1 MGQKAKEKIAM
12 LEAKIK
18 GLNRMLGEYAE
29 KKQTLEEEL
38 KIREDEAARQMLE
51 SIERQIRYVTSQRD
65 DAVAELEQE
74 GLEEEKKKK
83 EKAHEERLKAVY
95 VFDQLWREE
104 NRQVLFGGMEIG
116 AKTPEKTQKP
126 VPQEEIVLKLFSKV
140 SFVHVKPEQVEEI
153 LKNPEF
159 TQKHYST
166 KLKHMDIETGLEY
179 RRIVDFVLDNAG
191 LKPTGDLAR
200 DEQTFARTMEKNN
213 GFEEAIDKLL
223 KRRHIFE
230 NNPKDLRV
238 FDKILDGLLDV
249 REQTRKAMA
258 IFKQKGLGTY
268 RDTGYTKEMIES
280 EKKVHKLLS
289 GLVDSLNDRMQ
300 KGLADGTL
308 LDENG
313 EDKHG
318 ILQGYAAM
326 KEIIFPV
333 ERQLKIDECL
343 QRNSELREKIE
354 KWYIYEK
361 IKGRQPSSVKDL
373 KLMVEDEEKA
383 WSKPARIRKMAEGKG
398 RPVEYSADYALIET
412 QMMLD
417 RISENRPFEKKDAA
431 QAKTILVSLIIHEI
445 IKEEAKETR
454 PEKMPYT
461 VKFMEKPNEKNLME
475 MASRIAET
483 PEFDKLLKKVGIKDI
498 TPQSCV
504 KFLVKD
510 MEKELSG
517 IVKKTFNPLQ
527 REQAKAKEEK
537 KEVKKEDKKEEKKGR
552 VLEPM
557 NPYFNS

>member
-1 MGQKAKEKIAM
+1 MGQRAKEKIAK

-18 GLNRMLGEYAE
+18 GLNQMLAE
-29 KKQTLEEEL
+29 FGTRKKELEEEL
-38 KIREDEAARQMLE
+38 KIKEDEAVREMLE
-51 SIERQIRYVTSQRD
+51 SIERQIKYVSSQRD
-65 DAVAELEQE
+65 DAIAELEQE
-74 GLEEEKKKK
+74 DLEEEKKKK
-83 EKAHEERLKAVY
+83 ERAHEDRLKAVY

-116 AKTPEKTQKP
+116 AKTPEKTQKSL
-126 VPQEEIVLKLFSKV
+126 PQEEIVEKLFSKV
-140 SFVHVKPEQVEEI
+140 FFVHVKPEQVEEI

-159 TQKHYST
+159 SQKHYST

-179 RRIVDFVLDNAG
+179 KRMVDFVLDNAG
-191 LKPTGDLAR
+191 LKSTGDLAK
-200 DEQTFARTMEKNN
+200 DEQLFAKTMEKNN

-230 NNPKDLRV
+230 KNPKDLRV

-280 EKKVHKLLS
+280 EKKVQKLLS
-289 GLVDSLNDRMQ
+289 GLVESLNDRMQ

-333 ERQLKIDECL
+333 ERQLRIDECL
-343 QRNSELREKIE
+343 QRNNELREKIE

-361 IKGRQPSSVKDL
+361 IKGKQPSSIKDL
-373 KLMVEDEEKA
+373 KLMVEDEEKV
-383 WSKPARIRKMAEGKG
+383 WSKPAKIRKMAEGKG
-398 RPVEYSADYALIET
+398 RAVEYSADYALIET

-417 RISENRPFEKKDAA
+417 RISENKPFEKKEIG

-461 VKFMEKPNEKNLME
+461 IKFMEKPTEKNLME
-475 MASRIAET
+475 MAGKIAET
-483 PEFDKLLKKVGIKDI
+483 PEFGRILQKAGIKDI

-504 KFLVKD
+504 KFLAKD
-510 MEKELSG
+510 MEKELTG

-527 REQAKAKEEK
+527 KAQAKAKEEK
-537 KEVKKEDKKEEKKGR
+537 KEEKKEKGR

-557 NPYFNS
+557 NPYFYS